1 MVTFNLPIMNAS
13 MKGMQLNMPI
23 GVQRKGW
30 DQMELKTFSSTVQEI
45 R

>member
-1 MVTFNLPIMNAS
+1 MVTFNPPIMNAS
-13 MKGMQLNMPI
+13 MKGMELNMPI

-30 DQMELKTFSSTVQEI
+30 DQMELKTFSNSVHKI